1 MTAKKGT
8 MVGLQP
14 AAPPES
20 RAPGALRQTP
30 PSKVPAPAGTASAA
44 GGDPDDNAKTIAFV
58 PGASPLKDLLAKKK
72 INVPAS
78 APKIAPAGKAVV
90 AKPSPGLPSK
100 TAAPPPV
107 GGRPSGHMRAAPAAP
122 PRATVPDAE
131 PPGDG
136 LDFGDGGMADAE
148 AALEAMQS
156 FRLAEAALQR
166 NDVAAAEQLAHK
178 AVQGDPSQADYVTLL
193 AWVRA
198 LGGDPSAVE
207 KAVSTMSKVLIEDP
221 SNERALLYRGK
232 LLARTNRLHEALND
246 LSELLSANPHHR
258 EAAAEL
264 RNVKQLLGQ

>member
-1 MTAKKGT
+1 
-8 MVGLQP
+8 
-14 AAPPES
+14 
-20 RAPGALRQTP
+20 
-30 PSKVPAPAGTASAA
+30 
-44 GGDPDDNAKTIAFV
+44 
-58 PGASPLKDLLAKKK
+58 
-72 INVPAS
+72 
-78 APKIAPAGKAVV
+78 
-90 AKPSPGLPSK
+90 
-100 TAAPPPV
+100 
-107 GGRPSGHMRAAPAAP
+107 MRAAPPAP

-136 LDFGDGGMADAE
+136 FDFGDGGMADAE

-166 NDVAAAEQLAHK
+166 NDVAAAEQLAQK